1 MNNANYLRTF
11 RISNTFQHVIP
22 VFSKCKKYDV
32 CHVPSHNQVSRNTMN
47 QLPRQRRSSNTSTL
61 SIWILYLCFCVTVR
75 GNDNRNN
82 RIGVPPVI
90 IHGREYH
97 FEDSHMIRN
106 NPKYHNVN
114 DDRDEED
121 DGNDPRQEE
130 RDLGKG
136 YDSKFMKE
144 QLSADGN
151 SRYHERIDNT
161 KNSNSNSSEVT
172 TERHSLLEI
181 PCMVLNR
188 QSSNHNE
195 GCGINSFVDTGAQ
208 VTVMS
213 LEAAERCGLR
223 DDIDEQF
230 SGRATGV
237 GGSTRI
243 VGRLYNVA
251 LLLGTDG
258 KVTSRPVKVVCRNVI
273 VIEETF
279 SMPGLD
285 LLLGLDLLTELNA
298 SVCLRDRTLSVQQ
311 IDHGV
316 FSQRKIPFVSDKRKS
331 NNVRDETGA
340 SWRLTKNERQILEGD
355 EFDDEGGI
363 SQKDE
368 ILHSR
373 QNILKDLYNDDFDDD
388 DEDNYEN
395 EKFDFSG
402 L

>member
-1 MNNANYLRTF
+1 
-11 RISNTFQHVIP
+11 
-22 VFSKCKKYDV
+22 
-32 CHVPSHNQVSRNTMN
+32 
-47 QLPRQRRSSNTSTL
+47 
-61 SIWILYLCFCVTVR
+61 VTVR

-106 NPKYHNVN
+106 NPKYHNGN
-114 DDRDEED
+114 NDRDDED
-121 DGNDPRQEE
+121 DGNDLRQED
-130 RDLGKG
+130 RGLGKV
-136 YDSKFMKE
+136 YDSKSIKE
-144 QLSADGN
+144 RLSADGD
-151 SRYHERIDNT
+151 SRYHGRNENKIDNM

-188 QSSNHNE
+188 QNSNHNE
-195 GCGINSFVDTGAQ
+195 GCNINSFVDTGAQ

-258 KVTSRPVKVVCRNVI
+258 SVTSRPVKVVCRNVI

-316 FSQRKIPFVSDKRKS
+316 FSQRKISFVSDIRKS
-331 NNVRDETGA
+331 GVRDETGA
-340 SWRLTKNERQILEGD
+340 SWRLTKNERQIFEGD
-355 EFDDEGGI
+355 EFGHEGSI

-368 ILHSR
+368 ILHNR
-373 QNILKDLYNDDFDDD
+373 HNTLKDLYNDDFDDD